1 MRMRTS
7 WVMLVRSLRYTWRK
21 PSLLIMGL
29 LQPVLYLALFGPLL
43 NNLSG
48 APGLSGRSAWAVFV
62 PGLLVQQAVFSSVFV
77 GISILSERRSGA
89 LDRMAV
95 SGADSLGLLLGRL
108 GRDVLVLLAQSLLLC
123 AGAVIAGLRVSPV
136 GLAATLAMLAVTG
149 LAVAAFSY
157 GIALRLQTEMAFAQM
172 VNLFTLPVVL
182 LSGVLLPMTLA
193 PTWLR
198 DLSQA
203 NPLSHVVNGA
213 RALFAGTYT
222 SSTALASMAVAGGLL
237 VLGCGFGVWSLRTS
251 ES

>member
-1 MRMRTS
+1 MRMRTA
-7 WVMLVRSLRYTWRK
+7 WVMFLRSLRFTMRK

-43 NNLSG
+43 NRLSG
-48 APGLSGRSAWAVFV
+48 APGLSVSNTWAVFV

-77 GISILSERRSGA
+77 GMSILAERRSGA

-95 SGADSLGLLLGRL
+95 SGADSLGLLVGRIA
-108 GRDVLVLLAQSLLLC
+108 RDVLVLMAQSLLLC
-123 AGAVIAGLRVSPV
+123 AGALVAGLRVSAAGLLATLV
-136 GLAATLAMLAVTG
+136 MLAATG

-157 GIALRLQTEMAFAQM
+157 GIALRLQSEMAFAQL

-182 LSGVLLPMTLA
+182 LSGVLLPMALA

-198 DLSQA
+198 DMSKA

-213 RALFAGTYT
+213 RDLFAGSYT
-222 SSTALASMAVAGGLL
+222 SGTALASMAVAAALL
-237 VLGCGFGVWSLRTS
+237 VLGCGFGAWSLRAS

>member
-7 WVMLVRSLRYTWRK
+7 WVMFVRSLRYTLRK
-21 PSLLIMGL
+21 PSLLLMGL

-43 NNLSG
+43 NRLSG
-48 APGLSGRSAWAVFV
+48 APGLSGGDTWAVLV

-77 GISILSERRSGA
+77 GISILAERRSGA

-95 SGADSLGLLLGRL
+95 TGANPLGLLVGRIA
-108 GRDVLVLLAQSLLLC
+108 RDVVVLVAQSVLLC
-123 AGAVIAGLRVSPV
+123 AAGLVAGLRASAAGV
-136 GLAATLAMLAVTG
+136 LATFVMLAVTG

-157 GIALRLQTEMAFAQM
+157 GIALRLQTEMAFAQLI
-172 VNLFTLPVVL
+172 NLFTLPVVL

-198 DLSQA
+198 DLSRA
-203 NPLSHVVNGA
+203 NPFSHVVGGA
-213 RALFAGTYT
+213 RELFAGSYT
-222 SSTALASMAVAGGLL
+222 SGAAMTGVLVAAALL
-237 VLGCGFGVWSLRTS
+237 VLGCAFGVWSLRTT